1 MEKLT
6 KFLVVFVVCI
16 LVGSFVVGKYF
27 LSSWTFSLPNGYEI
41 RKRLN
46 QSVVLGVVVDEK
58 FVIDNYGVDSYIAEF
73 QYNDRFVG
81 VKIINESEEVSYY
94 FIDTLEKEVK
104 GPYLEEETYLAV
116 VGVWSKEILG
126 DWITT
131 TKIS

>member
-6 KFLVVFVVCI
+6 RFFVVFVVCI
-16 LVGSFVVGKYF
+16 LIGSFVVCKYF
-27 LSSWTFSLPNGYEI
+27 LSSWIFSLPNGYEI

-46 QSVVLGVVVDEK
+46 QSVVLGIVVNDK
-58 FVIDNYGVDSYIAEF
+58 FVIEVDEYIAEF
-73 QYNDRFVG
+73 QYNDRFIG
-81 VKIINESEEVSYY
+81 LKAISKSEEVSYY

-116 VGVWSKEILG
+116 MGVWSKETLG

-131 TKIS
+131 TEIL